1 LLKACSDSFASIIAR
16 LANITFEHAQFP
28 TQFKMARITPLLK
41 RSDLG
46 TDDPSNYR
54 PISNLNTVSKI
65 LERLVLM
72 RLTTHNSLSASV
84 DRLQSAYRR
93 FHSTETAL
101 LKVTDDI
108 YAAFND
114 GQSTLLVA
122 LDLSAVFDCIDHG
135 TLVDRLRHTFGLAG
149 AALDW
154 IRSYLCDRSAFVGID
169 RHSSSC
175 VSVDTGVP
183 QGSSLGPLLFSMYF
197 APLAS
202 LIQSFGIRY
211 HQYADDTQL
220 YIAISKENVSVRL
233 DTLERC
239 TAAVVHEWLLLNGL
253 AFNPAKSNFV
263 QFSPARCRSRVS
275 DVAAVNVS
283 SVPIHPTST
292 IKSLGVT
299 LDCHLSFDQQVN
311 NVCKNCYY
319 HIRALRHVRDSLPDD
334 IARMVACSIVT
345 SRLDYCNS
353 LYYNMS
359 DANIRKLQLVQNT
372 LARVVLKLR
381 RDKPITPALIELH
394 WLPVRQRINFKL
406 ATLTFKILRTRQP
419 AYLYKLIDRYEPAR
433 ILRSSSQNLL
443 VIRCLG

>member
-1 LLKACSDSFASIIAR
+1 MASR
-16 LANITFEHAQFP
+16 
-28 TQFKMARITPLLK
+28 
-41 RSDLG
+41 
-46 TDDPSNYR
+46 
-54 PISNLNTVSKI
+54 I
-65 LERLVLM
+65 LEDKICVLGLGLDGPVLGLGLGLVGAGLGLGLGL
-72 RLTTHNSLSASV
+72 RILALTTSL
-84 DRLQSAYRR
+84 
-93 FHSTETAL
+93 
-101 LKVTDDI
+101 
-108 YAAFND
+108 
-114 GQSTLLVA
+114 
-122 LDLSAVFDCIDHG
+122 
-135 TLVDRLRHTFGLAG
+135 
-149 AALDW
+149 
-154 IRSYLCDRSAFVGID
+154 
-169 RHSSSC
+169 
-175 VSVDTGVP
+175 
-183 QGSSLGPLLFSMYF
+183 
-197 APLAS
+197 
-202 LIQSFGIRY
+202 
-211 HQYADDTQL
+211 DDTQL

-239 TAAVVHEWLLLNGL
+239 IAAVHEWLLLNGL
-253 AFNPAKSNFV
+253 ALNPAKSDFV

-283 SVPIHPTST
+283 SVAIHPSST

-311 NVCKNCYY
+311 NVCKNCYF

-381 RDKPITPALIELH
+381 RDEPITPALIKLH

-406 ATLTFKILRTRQP
+406 ATLTFKILQTRQP
-419 AYLYKLIDRYEPAR
+419 AYLHELIDRYEPAR

-443 VIRCLG
+443 ISRLSRTVNASRAFTYASAAIWNNLPQIVRDCDSVGIFRRKLKTHLFVVAFAA

>member
-1 LLKACSDSFASIIAR
+1 
-16 LANITFEHAQFP
+16 
-28 TQFKMARITPLLK
+28 
-41 RSDLG
+41 
-46 TDDPSNYR
+46 
-54 PISNLNTVSKI
+54 
-65 LERLVLM
+65 M
-72 RLTTHNSLSASV
+72 RLTTHNSLSASI

-93 FHSTETAL
+93 FHSTETAP

-122 LDLSAVFDCIDHG
+122 LDLSAAFDCIDHG

-169 RHSSSC
+169 RHSSSF
-175 VSVDTGVP
+175 VSVDTGVL
-183 QGSSLGPLLFSMYF
+183 QKSSLGPQMFSMYI

-233 DTLERC
+233 NILERC
-239 TAAVVHEWLLLNGL
+239 IAAVHEWLLLNGL
-253 AFNPAKSNFV
+253 ALNPVKSDFV

-275 DVAAVNVS
+275 DVAAANVS
-283 SVPIHPTST
+283 SVPVHPSST

-311 NVCKNCYY
+311 NVRKNCYF
-319 HIRALRHVRDSLPDD
+319 HIRAL
-334 IARMVACSIVT
+334 
-345 SRLDYCNS
+345 
-353 LYYNMS
+353 
-359 DANIRKLQLVQNT
+359 
-372 LARVVLKLR
+372 
-381 RDKPITPALIELH
+381 
-394 WLPVRQRINFKL
+394 
-406 ATLTFKILRTRQP
+406 
-419 AYLYKLIDRYEPAR
+419 
-433 ILRSSSQNLL
+433 
-443 VIRCLG
+443 